1 MALGGNLGSRT
12 LASQEMT
19 LLEGIPLTPQEF
31 TCLDFTIVGSFV
43 LKEPFDLSQD
53 RTIVIL
59 GTLFSLRTFILSFYS
74 FDLSYIHDS
83 LLFLL

>member
-1 MALGGNLGSRT
+1 MKLGSMEWRKVTKPVLALGGNLGSRT

-43 LKEPFDLSQD
+43 LKEPFDLSQ
-53 RTIVIL
+53 
-59 GTLFSLRTFILSFYS
+59 
-74 FDLSYIHDS
+74 
-83 LLFLL
+83 

>member
-1 MALGGNLGSRT
+1 MPAIVRESGGVWALGGNLGSRT

-43 LKEPFDLSQD
+43 LKEPFDLSQ
-53 RTIVIL
+53 
-59 GTLFSLRTFILSFYS
+59 
-74 FDLSYIHDS
+74 
-83 LLFLL
+83 